1 MSNLTRSQ
9 SGKHVVLSGGVGGAK
24 LVKGLTSFLSPTEL
38 MIIGNVGDDFEYWGL
53 YISPDLDTLLYTLS
67 NRVNHETG
75 WGRQCET
82 WGVLK
87 EMTELGRDAWFRL
100 GDRDLAVHL
109 ERTRRLN
116 TGDQLST
123 ITRDFCSEFGLTH
136 NITPSTDD
144 RLRTIVGTEKYGEL
158 GFQDYFVR
166 LQCEPLVHSLRYEGA
181 QSARLHSDLETAL
194 QSPALNSLIIAPSNP
209 FLSVAPI
216 LAISSFKESL
226 ANRNFPC
233 IAISPLVGSKAF
245 KGPTAKIMTEL
256 GYEISSFAVASY
268 YSSNLIDAIIIDS
281 TDIDVVSRIEDLG
294 IKVFTTD
301 ISMHT
306 LEDKIRLGQHVVSC
320 VESMQ
325 KR

>member
-1 MSNLTRSQ
+1 MSNLTRRQ
-9 SGKHVVLSGGVGGAK
+9 SDKHIVLSGGVGGAK
-24 LVKGLTSFLSPTEL
+24 LVKGLTSFLDSTEL

-67 NRVNHETG
+67 NQVNHETG
-75 WGRQCET
+75 WGRQAET
-82 WGVLK
+82 WEVLK
-87 EMTELGRDAWFRL
+87 EMTDLGRDAWFQL

-116 TGDQLST
+116 SGDLLST
-123 ITRDFCSEFGLTH
+123 ITKDFCREFGLTH
-136 NITPSTDD
+136 NIVPSTDD
-144 RLRTIVGTEKYGEL
+144 RLRTIVGTEKYSEL

-166 LQCEPLVHSLRYEGA
+166 LRCEPVVQSLRYEGA
-181 QSARLHSDLETAL
+181 KSARLNPDLETLL
-194 QSPALNSLIIAPSNP
+194 QSRNLNSLIIAPSNP

-216 LAISSFKESL
+216 LAISSFKNSL
-226 ANRNFPC
+226 ANRKFPC
-233 IAISPLVGSKAF
+233 IAISPLIGSTAF
-245 KGPTAKIMTEL
+245 KGPTAKIMSEL

-281 TDIDVVSRIEDLG
+281 TDVDVVSRIEDLG

-301 ISMHT
+301 IAMHA
-306 LEDKIRLGQHVVSC
+306 LEDKIRLGRYVVSC

-325 KR
+325 KH